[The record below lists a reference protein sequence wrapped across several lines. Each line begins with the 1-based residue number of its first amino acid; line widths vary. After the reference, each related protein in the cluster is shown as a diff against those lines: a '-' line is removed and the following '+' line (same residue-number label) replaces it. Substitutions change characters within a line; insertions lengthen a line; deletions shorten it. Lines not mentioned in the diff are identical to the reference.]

1 MTKDETQR
9 EEHGDRVQIQGQVRE
24 RERARDMTDRR
35 GHQVEN
41 KETRPREQELKLITL
56 K

>member
-24 RERARDMTDRR
+24 REGERHDRQEGTPSRKQRDQTKGAGTETD
-35 GHQVEN
+35 N
-41 KETRPREQELKLITL
+41 T
-56 K
+56 

>member
-1 MTKDETQR
+1 MTKDETQK
-9 EEHGDRVQIQGQVRE
+9 EEHGDRAQIQGQVRE

-41 KETRPREQELKLITL
+41 KDQTKGAGTETDNT
-56 K
+56 